1 MAQTLS
7 SPGVNV
13 SVIDESFYTPAAPG
27 TIPLVFVAT
36 AENKANASATG
47 TAVGTTKAN
56 AGTVWV
62 VTSQRDL
69 TETFGTPYFQ
79 TDSANNAVHASEI
92 SEYGLQAAYSVLGVS
107 SQAYVVRAD
116 VDLDSLKGSGLPPS
130 SSPSNGTYWVD
141 TGSTAFGINE
151 WNATSKTFTVKTP
164 RIINDSNAAT
174 ATITGAGVTPN
185 SSFGTPGDYAVV
197 VTKAN
202 TNQLWFKSTSSW
214 VALQNTFDSGKK
226 LEMSPHYQYPDFNS
240 ALNGSVW
247 VKTTTPGQGSN
258 WVVKQYSESTGLW
271 STISTPMFGST
282 QSAIQSLDSV
292 GGGAN
297 IPVGSLF
304 VDYDYDNGAQSN
316 VIKANFKLWKRKT
329 SAPTTLSVVASTVP
343 SAGATLYVR
352 QTDVT
357 GAWNSPFSIAITTTG
372 TFGLQFATALN
383 NSAFYLNLSAN
394 YDVSTGVLTVTHALG
409 GDFEITNL
417 GTYVSLTNVANVYE
431 APVGD
436 RAVGGLNT
444 PTQLSLITNWEP
456 VTYQALSTSPVA
468 VPTDGKLWY
477 STDLSSVD
485 IMYNNGSGAWVG
497 YRTTGAFTATD
508 SNGPLLASIAPTLN
522 SRGSGL
528 VTGDIWVDTSSPDS
542 YGQNIYVYNSTLA
555 VGKRWVKQDVSDNF
569 SPNGW
574 LFADARW
581 GSTSTTNMTT
591 LTPISTML
599 TSNYVDPDCPNPAL
613 YPKGMKLFNTRRSG
627 NNVKKYYTNF
637 IGLNYLDG
645 NPRQGGETT
654 SNYAADR
661 WVTESGSSFGR
672 LAQRAVVVKAL
683 KSLVAT
689 NQSVRDTDTLNYNL
703 IATPGYTEL
712 ISNMIT
718 LNTDIGQLALIVG
731 DAPFRLKSDA
741 TSLQNWGSNAALATD
756 NGDTALVS
764 RDPYTAVYY
773 PSGFTSD
780 NRGNS
785 VVVPPSH
792 MMLTTI
798 INSDNVSY
806 PWFAPAGTR
815 RGGITNASSVGF
827 VDSTTGKF
835 KTASLHEPVRN
846 VLAGVD
852 VNPIATLPGS
862 GLTVMGQYTRSAA
875 NSSLDRVNVA
885 RLVTYLR
892 RQLGLLAK
900 PYLFEPND
908 SQTRKDIRS
917 NIESLLSGLVTQR
930 ALYDFVVVCDQTNN
944 TNARIDRNE
953 LWVDIAIEPV
963 KSVEFIYIPLR
974 LLNTGAIASGNFGS
988 QLSGNSTTS
997 SGQ

>member
-13 SVIDESFYTPAAPG
+13 SVIDQSFYTPAAPG
-27 TIPLVFVAT
+27 TVPLVFVAT
-36 AENKANASATG
+36 AENKANASASG

-62 VTSQRDL
+62 ITSQRDL

-79 TDSANNAVHASEI
+79 TDSGNNSVHASEI

-107 SQAYVVRAD
+107 SRAYVVRAD
-116 VDLDSLKGSGLPPS
+116 VDLGSLTGSALPPTS
-130 SSPSNGTYWVD
+130 APSDGTYWVD
-141 TGSTAFGINE
+141 TASTAFGINE
-151 WNATSKTFTVKTP
+151 WSTSTQTLTVKTP
-164 RIINDSNAAT
+164 KIINDSNAVT
-174 ATITGAGVTPN
+174 ATVAGSGVTPDT
-185 SSFGTPGDYAVV
+185 SFGTPGDYAVV
-197 VTKAN
+197 LTKAN
-202 TNQLWFKSTSSW
+202 ASQLWYKAAGGWTE
-214 VALQNTFDSGKK
+214 VVNTFDSGKR
-226 LEMSPHYQYPDFNS
+226 LIMSPHYQYPDFSGAAN
-240 ALNGSVW
+240 NSVW

-258 WVVKQYSESTGLW
+258 WVVKQYSETTGLW
-271 STISTPMFGST
+271 STISAPMFGNT
-282 QSAIQSLDSV
+282 QSAIQSLDST
-292 GGGAN
+292 GGGKN
-297 IPVGSLF
+297 IPVGTLF
-304 VDYDYDNGAQSN
+304 IDYDFENGAQAGA
-316 VIKANFKLWKRKT
+316 IKANFKLWRRKST
-329 SAPTTLSVVASTVP
+329 SPTTLSVTASAVPGSGGTV
-343 SAGATLYVR
+343 YIR
-352 QTDVT
+352 QTDST
-357 GAWNSPFSIAITTTG
+357 GAWNTPFSLTITTSG
-372 TFGLQFATALN
+372 AFGSQFAAALN
-383 NSAFYLNLSAN
+383 TSVYHLNLSAN
-394 YDVSTGVLTVTHALG
+394 YDVGTGILTVTHALG

-417 GTYVSLTNVANVYE
+417 STYVSLTGVSSVYE

-436 RAVGGLNT
+436 RAIFTGS
-444 PTQLSLITNWEP
+444 PTQVSLVTNWAP
-456 VTYQALSTSPVA
+456 ATFQALSTAPID
-468 VPTDGKLWY
+468 VPADSKLWY
-477 STDLSSVD
+477 NTDVSSID
-485 IMYNNGSGAWVG
+485 ILYNNGAGAWVG
-497 YRTTGAFTATD
+497 YHTAGAFPSTD
-508 SNGPLLASIAPTLN
+508 SNGPILASIAPTVN
-522 SRGSGL
+522 SQNNAL
-528 VTGDIWVDTSSPDS
+528 VTGDIWVDSSNPDM
-542 YGQNIYVYNSTLA
+542 YGQDIYVYNSTLA
-555 VGKRWVKQDVSDNF
+555 AGKRWVKQDVTDNF

-581 GSTSTTNMTT
+581 SSTSTTNMQT

-599 TSNYVDPDCPNPAL
+599 TSNYVDPDCPNPSL
-613 YPKGMKLFNTRRSG
+613 YPKGMRLFNTRRSG

-654 SNYAADR
+654 ANYAADR
-661 WVTESGSSFGR
+661 WVTASGSAFGR
-672 LAQRAVVVKAL
+672 LAQRAVVVSAL
-683 KSLVAT
+683 KALVAT
-689 NQSVRDTDTLNYNL
+689 NESVRDTDTLNYNL

-712 ISNMIT
+712 ISSMIT
-718 LNTDIGQLALIVG
+718 LNTDIGQLALVVG
-731 DAPFRLKSDA
+731 DAPFRLKADA
-741 TSLQNWGSNAALATD
+741 TSLQKWGSNATLATD
-756 NGDTALVS
+756 NGDDALVS
-764 RDPYTAVYY
+764 HDPYTAVYY
-773 PSGFTSD
+773 PSGFTND

-785 VVVPPSH
+785 IVVPPSH

-815 RGGITNASSVGF
+815 RGGITNASSVGY

-835 KTASLHEPVRN
+835 KTASLYEPVRN
-846 VLAGVD
+846 VLAGVE
-852 VNPIATLPGS
+852 VNAIATLPGA
-862 GLTVMGQYTRSAA
+862 GLTVMGQYTRAA
-875 NSSLDRVNVA
+875 STSSLDRVNVA

-892 RQLGLLAK
+892 RQLGVLAK

-908 SQTRKDIRS
+908 SQTRKDIKS
-917 NIESLLSGLVTQR
+917 NIESLLSGLITQR

>member
-27 TIPLVFVAT
+27 TVPLVFVAT

-62 VTSQRDL
+62 ITSQRDL

-79 TDSANNAVHASEI
+79 TDTANNAVHASEV

-107 SQAYVVRAD
+107 SRAYVVRAD
-116 VDLDSLKGSGLPPS
+116 VDLDSLKGSGLPPT
-130 SSPSNGTYWVD
+130 SSPSDGTYWVD
-141 TGSTAFGINE
+141 TAGTTFGINE
-151 WNATSKTFTVKTP
+151 WNDTSDTFTVKTP
-164 RIINDSNAAT
+164 KIIDDSNSASAT
-174 ATITGAGVTPN
+174 VSGLGVTPD
-185 SSFGTPGDYAVV
+185 SSFGTPGDYAMV
-197 VTKAN
+197 VTTAN
-202 TNQLWFKSTSSW
+202 ANQLWYKAAGGW
-214 VALQNTFDSGKK
+214 VTVLNTFDSGKT
-226 LEMSPHYQYPDFNS
+226 LAMSPHYQYPDFS
-240 ALNGSVW
+240 AALNGSVW
-247 VKTTTPGQGSN
+247 LKTTTPGQGSN
-258 WVVKQYSESTGLW
+258 WVVKQYSATTGLW
-271 STISTPMFGST
+271 TTISAPMFGST
-282 QSAIQSLDSV
+282 QSAIQSLDTT
-292 GGGAN
+292 GGGKN
-297 IPVGSLF
+297 IPVGTLF
-304 VDYDYDNGAQSN
+304 IDYDYENGAQATA
-316 VIKANFKLWKRKT
+316 IKANFKLWRRKST
-329 SAPTTLSVVASTVP
+329 SPTTITVGANSVPAASGTI
-343 SAGATLYVR
+343 YIR
-352 QTDVT
+352 QTDST

-372 TFGLQFATALN
+372 TFGAQFATALN
-383 NSAFYLNLSAN
+383 NNAFYLNLSAT
-394 YDVSTGVLTVTHALG
+394 YDANTGLLTVSHALG

-417 GTYVSLTNVANVYE
+417 GTYVSLTGVSNVYE

-436 RAVGGLNT
+436 RAIFTGS
-444 PTQLSLITNWEP
+444 PTQVSLVTNWTP
-456 VTYQALSTSPVA
+456 ATYEASSTA
-468 VPTDGKLWY
+468 PTDVPADSKLWY
-477 STDLSSVD
+477 NTDVSSID
-485 IMYNNGSGAWVG
+485 IMYNNGNGAWVG
-497 YRTTGAFTATD
+497 YRTAGAFTSTD
-508 SNGPLLASIAPTLN
+508 SNGPMLASIAPTVN
-522 SRGSGL
+522 SQGDGL
-528 VTGDIWVDTSSPDS
+528 VTGDIWVDSSIPDQ

-555 VGKRWVKQDVSDNF
+555 AGKRWVKQDVSDNF

-581 GSTSTTNMTT
+581 SSTSTTDMQT

-599 TSNYVDPDCPNPAL
+599 TSNYVDPDCPNPSL
-613 YPKGMKLFNTRRSG
+613 YPKGMRLFNTRRSG

-645 NPRQGGETT
+645 NPRQGNETT
-654 SNYAADR
+654 ANYAADR
-661 WVTESGSSFGR
+661 WVTASGSSFGR
-672 LAQRAVVVKAL
+672 LAQRAVVVSAL
-683 KSLVAT
+683 KSLLAT
-689 NQSVRDTDTLNYNL
+689 NESVRDTDTLNYNL

-712 ISNMIT
+712 ISDMIT
-718 LNTDIGQLALIVG
+718 LNTDIGQLALVVG
-731 DAPFRLKSDA
+731 DSPFRLKADA
-741 TSLQNWGSNAALATD
+741 TSLQKWGSNAALATD
-756 NGDTALVS
+756 NGDDALVS

-815 RGGITNASSVGF
+815 RGGITNASSVGY

-835 KTASLHEPVRN
+835 KTASLYEPVRN
-846 VLAGVD
+846 VLAEVE

-862 GLTVMGQYTRSAA
+862 GLTVMGQYTRAA
-875 NSSLDRVNVA
+875 STSSLDRVNVA

-892 RQLGLLAK
+892 RQLGVLAK